1 MQKVWYPFHISTQI
15 YGGAFMKRSDGYL
28 LKDLKP
34 FMKIIPYIME
44 KRSDSQNFSKQVFPA
59 ESIDRYILEK
69 KQLGNS
75 FNYMHIFIAAYVR
88 LIAERP
94 QLNRFIM
101 NNQIYQR
108 NKIYVSMAVKRSL
121 RDEGE
126 ETTVKFEFSGKENI
140 FEITEIIDKN
150 IAKAISYNEGN
161 DTDKL
166 AEMVMSMPGFVKK
179 TLVRIIKLM
188 DNYNLLP
195 KSVIDA
201 SPFHTTL
208 FFTYLKSIDTHYI
221 YHHLYDFGTTG
232 IFAALG
238 KTVKIPI
245 VENDQV
251 VIKKCCEIGY
261 TMDERICDGVYYAR
275 SFKLLEKYFYNP
287 ELLETPHVE
296 KVQKSHA

>member
-1 MQKVWYPFHISTQI
+1 MS
-15 YGGAFMKRSDGYL
+15 RSDGYL
-28 LKDLKP
+28 LKDLHP

-44 KRSDSQNFSKQVFPA
+44 KRSDSQNFSKQIFPA
-59 ESIDRYILEK
+59 ESIDKYISEK
-69 KQLGNS
+69 KQSGYS
-75 FNYMHIFIAAYVR
+75 FSYMHVFIAAYVR
-88 LIAERP
+88 LLAERP
-94 QLNRFIM
+94 QLNRFVM
-101 NNQIYQR
+101 NKQIYQR

-121 RDEGE
+121 RDDGE
-126 ETTVKFEFSGKENI
+126 ETTVKFEFTGKENI
-140 FEITEIIDKN
+140 FEIAEIIDKN
-150 IAKAISYNEGN
+150 IAQALSFNESN

-179 TLVRIIKLM
+179 TLVGIIKTM
-188 DNYNLLP
+188 DKYNMLP

-208 FFTYLKSIDTHYI
+208 FFTYLKSIDTNYI

-238 KTVKIPI
+238 KTVKMPI

-251 VIKKCCEIGY
+251 VIKKCCQIGY

-287 ELLETPHVE
+287 QLLESEPIK
-296 KVQKSHA
+296 KVKKQAV

>member
-1 MQKVWYPFHISTQI
+1 MR
-15 YGGAFMKRSDGYL
+15 RSDGYL
-28 LKDLKP
+28 LKDLNP

-44 KRSDSQNFSKQVFPA
+44 KRSDSQNFSKQIFPA
-59 ESIDRYILEK
+59 ETIDNYIIEK
-69 KQLGNS
+69 KKSGYS
-75 FNYMHIFIAAYVR
+75 FTYMHVFIAAYVR
-88 LIAERP
+88 LLAERP
-94 QLNRFIM
+94 QLNRFVM

-126 ETTVKFEFSGKENI
+126 ETTVKFEFTGKENI
-140 FEITEIIDKN
+140 FEIAEIIDRD
-150 IAKAISYNEGN
+150 IAQALSYNES
-161 DTDKL
+161 TASDKL
-166 AEMVMSMPGFVKK
+166 AELVMSMPGFVKK
-179 TLVRIIKLM
+179 TLVGILKTM
-188 DNYNLLP
+188 DKYNMLP

-208 FFTYLKSIDTHYI
+208 FFTYLKSIDTNYI

-238 KTVKIPI
+238 KTVKMPI

-251 VIKKCCEIGY
+251 VVKKCCQIGY

-287 ELLETPHVE
+287 QLLELEFIE
-296 KVQKSHA
+296 KIKKADTKKDETKAV

>member
-1 MQKVWYPFHISTQI
+1 MS
-15 YGGAFMKRSDGYL
+15 RSDGYL
-28 LKDLKP
+28 LKDLHP

-44 KRSDSQNFSKQVFPA
+44 KRSDSQNFSKQIFPA
-59 ESIDRYILEK
+59 ESIDKYISEK
-69 KQLGNS
+69 KQSGYS
-75 FNYMHIFIAAYVR
+75 FSYMHVFIAAYVR
-88 LIAERP
+88 LLAERP
-94 QLNRFIM
+94 QLNRFVM
-101 NNQIYQR
+101 NKQIYQR

-121 RDEGE
+121 RDDGE
-126 ETTVKFEFSGKENI
+126 ETTVKFEFTGKENI
-140 FEITEIIDKN
+140 FEIAEIIDKN
-150 IAKAISYNEGN
+150 IAQALSFNESN

-179 TLVRIIKLM
+179 TLVGILKAM
-188 DNYNLLP
+188 DKYNLLP

-208 FFTYLKSIDTHYI
+208 FFTYLKSIDTNYI

-238 KTVKIPI
+238 KTVKMPI

-251 VIKKCCEIGY
+251 VIKKCCQIGY

-287 ELLETPHVE
+287 QLLESE
-296 KVQKSHA
+296 LIKKVKKQAV